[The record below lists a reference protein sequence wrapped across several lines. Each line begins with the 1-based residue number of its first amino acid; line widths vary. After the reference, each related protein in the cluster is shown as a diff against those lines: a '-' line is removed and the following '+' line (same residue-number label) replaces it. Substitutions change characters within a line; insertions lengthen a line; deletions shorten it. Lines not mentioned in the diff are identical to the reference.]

1 MKLFFNY
8 RREETSDLAG
18 RLQDRLS
25 TDFGAENIFKDVDSI
40 RPGQNW
46 RVVLEQSISSS
57 DVVLAIVGRQWLTLS
72 DPSGNRRLDNDKD
85 YVRFELE
92 AARRNGKVVIPVVV
106 QGATIPNPKLL
117 PESIR
122 WLTDFQQ
129 IELRPDPFFRDD
141 VAKLVSELIRI
152 RDRLKE
158 VQQNAAR
165 TAPTAGRTAQDSG
178 GLIRCSSCHAQ
189 CDRSHQFCQVCGAGL
204 WAQCPVCD
212 LPVPQNQ
219 VFCGGCGSNLPKL
232 REVITLT
239 ETNEKRFARVAA
251 VADPAERLAQLDVLH
266 RELEAAIRVYPKH
279 QPLER
284 LQFQTVELQ
293 RGTACRLADQSFES
307 GQLQVARALYQAY
320 RQLDPL
326 SEHAQTRLKEIDE
339 RYQRDLSGVR
349 DLASR
354 GDYRAAVTAMK
365 SLCSSFPT
373 DGALN
378 TELQRLQDIL
388 DRLSKLIPEGLRE
401 LKRQRNVVGLEKE
414 LQWLKQQRIPVRN
427 LDTWIIEVGTILRKA
442 NDDYQEALGEL
453 REGRFR
459 QARKIAGSI
468 LKNVADHAGAVE
480 VIAAT
485 SGKEEALAQLQM
497 LLKRQRFCAAN
508 DLLKKL
514 ESQNVTDPRLS
525 RLAAAVKV
533 EVDGLDASIRQM
545 LTLFAITS
553 IPGYFVGSKLY
564 DLLPQGESAPTGF
577 TALLVWLMTVLGTP
591 LVVVGVIFLAT
602 SHKAERISRFC
613 FDWLPFGRLKS
624 RRSLHSD
631 SSETAADA
639 GADETKSDITDE
651 RPMAAGSTTASDPEI
666 HTKAAVP
673 PETGVPK
680 AVTAESV
687 DRPFRAVE
695 PDLVLFQSAELDR
708 AAVLVEL
715 LTVGLLT
722 FCLSMWC
729 GDRIWQWLLHLRFS
743 PDTES
748 DARTLQILSP
758 VSGLISVMVMSLL
771 AVCLEAASRWKRLLT
786 IGGIYVFG
794 EFLSAILFP
803 ALIPFL
809 RIGLGVGLIWM
820 LIAELKHL
828 SFWRT
833 ASLQLMGAIGSL
845 LVLTAIAVPLFIIA
859 AVMKYPQH
867 SVAPDHQLPLF
878 TTAMLMC
885 LVYATLVTPDN
896 IRFSRL
902 AAEDSKI
909 RGTLALGTAWMV
921 AAILAMVVAVVT
933 AIVKEE
939 WHGAGKWILLLLFA
953 QALPMVLTGSR
964 ASPWS
969 KQWLTISAVV
979 TLMMSVLWW
988 LIPGAA
994 AMMLPAA
1001 FGMSVVSVLLAE
1013 TPNLLT
1019 IHDPLWTQMK
1029 TRQSRRWFRL
1039 QHLLKRR

>member
-25 TDFGAENIFKDVDSI
+25 SDFGAENIFKDVDSI

-72 DPSGNRRLDNDKD
+72 DAAGKRRLDNDED

-106 QGATIPNPKLL
+106 QGATIPNPKVL

-165 TAPTAGRTAQDSG
+165 TTPAGGRNPQDAG
-178 GLIRCSSCHAQ
+178 GQIRCSSCHAQ

-204 WAQCPVCD
+204 WTQCPVCD

-239 ETNEKRFARVAA
+239 ETNEKRFAKVVAI
-251 VADPAERLAQLDVLH
+251 ADPAERLAQLEVLH
-266 RELEAAIRVYPKH
+266 RELEAAVRVYPKH

-293 RGTACRLADQSFES
+293 RSTSCRLADQSFES

-365 SLCSSFPT
+365 SLCANFPT
-373 DGALN
+373 DGTLN
-378 TELQRLQDIL
+378 TELQRMQDIL
-388 DRLSKLIPEGLRE
+388 DRLAKLIPEGLRE
-401 LKRQRNVVGLEKE
+401 LKRQRNVVGLERE

-427 LDTWIIEVGTILRKA
+427 LDAWINEVGTILRKA
-442 NDDYQEALGEL
+442 NDDYQEAQGEL

-459 QARKIAGSI
+459 QARKIAGNI

-485 SGKEEALAQLQM
+485 GGKEEALAQLQM
-497 LLKRQRFCAAN
+497 LLKRQRFCTAN
-508 DLLKKL
+508 DLLRKL
-514 ESQNVTDPRLS
+514 ERQNVTDPRLS

-545 LTLFAITS
+545 LTMFVICS
-553 IPGYFVGSKLY
+553 IPGYFVGGKLY
-564 DLLPQGESAPTGF
+564 DILHRSESAPAGL
-577 TALLVWLMTVLGTP
+577 TALLIWLMAVLGTP
-591 LVVVGVIFLAT
+591 LVVVSVIFLAT

-613 FDWLPFGRLKS
+613 FDWLPLGRLKS
-624 RRSLHSD
+624 RRSLNSD
-631 SSETAADA
+631 SSETAAEA
-639 GADETKSDITDE
+639 GADTAKSAVGDE
-651 RPMAAGSTTASDPEI
+651 PRKAEESSTASDPGAHSKSSVPQTDI
-666 HTKAAVP
+666 PKADAAAAV
-673 PETGVPK
+673 E
-680 AVTAESV
+680 
-687 DRPFRAVE
+687 RPFRAVE
-695 PDLVLFQSAELDR
+695 PDPVLFQSAELDR
-708 AAVLVEL
+708 AAGLVEL
-715 LTVGLLT
+715 LTVGVLT
-722 FCLSMWC
+722 FCLSVWG
-729 GDRIWQWLLHLRFS
+729 GDWIWQWLLHLRFT
-743 PDTES
+743 PDTEA
-748 DARTLQILSP
+748 DARTLQILRP
-758 VSGLISVMVMSLL
+758 LSGLFPVVVMSLL

-794 EFLSAILFP
+794 EFLFAILFP

-820 LIAELKHL
+820 LIAELKNL
-828 SFWRT
+828 TFWRT
-833 ASLQLMGAIGSL
+833 ASLQLMGAVGSL
-845 LVLTAIAVPLFIIA
+845 LVLTAIAVPLAIVA
-859 AVMKYPQH
+859 GVMNYPQH
-867 SVAPDHQLPLF
+867 SVAPDHQVPLF
-878 TTAMLMC
+878 ATAMLMC
-885 LVYATLVTPDN
+885 LVYAVVVTPDN

-902 AAEDSKI
+902 AAEDSRV
-909 RGTLALGTAWMV
+909 RGTLALGTTWIV

-933 AIVKEE
+933 AVVKEE

-953 QALPMVLTGSR
+953 QALPFILTGPQGT
-964 ASPWS
+964 AWS
-969 KQWLTISAVV
+969 KMWLKVSVV
-979 TLMMSVLWW
+979 LIVLMSVLWW
-988 LIPGAA
+988 LIPNAA
-994 AMMLPAA
+994 ALMLPAA

-1019 IHDPLWTQMK
+1019 IHDPLWMQVK

-1039 QHLLKRR
+1039 QQRLKRR